1 MVEEQQDYI
10 TDLEEECENLQ
21 EQNRLLVEKVKF
33 MNQKIKVEQTIN
45 NMRISLIYLKQAI
58 EYAQG
63 AWEEHDIDRLK
74 TLYNL
79 GSSYFKDLE
88 EMAEIW
94 KQAIEMMS
102 EERED

>member
-33 MNQKIKVEQTIN
+33 MNQEIKVEQTIN
-45 NMRISLIYLKQAI
+45 NLRISLIYLEQSI
-58 EYAQG
+58 EYAENCFSEQ
-63 AWEEHDIDRLK
+63 EVERLK
-74 TLYNL
+74 ILYNMEHSQFL
-79 GSSYFKDLE
+79 RL
-88 EMAEIW
+88 
-94 KQAIEMMS
+94 QMMS